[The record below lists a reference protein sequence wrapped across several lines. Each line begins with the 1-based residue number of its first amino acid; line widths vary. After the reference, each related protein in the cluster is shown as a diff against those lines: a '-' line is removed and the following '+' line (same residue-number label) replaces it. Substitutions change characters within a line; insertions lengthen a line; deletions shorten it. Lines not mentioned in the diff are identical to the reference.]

1 MNLYI
6 NVKINLAYLWKSWI
20 YEINP
25 YNIQTKI
32 KSFMEELGSKDTS
45 IRCET
50 EEKGENNLFF
60 MLFAAGVVGLVMLM
74 AALL

>member
-20 YEINP
+20 CEINP

-50 EEKGENNLFF
+50 EEEKGIDFF
-60 MLFAAGVVGLVMLM
+60 SIFLIAGVVGLVMLM